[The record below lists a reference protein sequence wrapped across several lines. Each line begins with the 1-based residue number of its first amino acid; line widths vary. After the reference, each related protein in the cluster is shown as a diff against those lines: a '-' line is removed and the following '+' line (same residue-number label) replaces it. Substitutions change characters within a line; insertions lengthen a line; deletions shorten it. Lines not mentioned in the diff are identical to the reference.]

1 MLGGKAVT
9 TGSSPFAWGALAE
22 LPTPHRRLHQFGNNL
37 VKFFEQLESPVSGF
51 SFLTEL
57 ECDCLITAFG
67 PRGAAVECRVIN
79 PICTPGHTPG
89 I

>member
-9 TGSSPFAWGALAE
+9 TSSSPFAWGALVD
-22 LPTPHRRLHQFGNNL
+22 PPPKRLHQFGNNL
-37 VKFFEQLESPVSGF
+37 VRFCEQLESPVSGF
-51 SFLTEL
+51 SFLTKL